1 MKKRA
6 SGITALLLSLLVLAG
21 CTGQGNVPSEY
32 VAVSTSSALFINW
45 AETDHKLTGQL
56 QLAAVDSNTLAV
68 SSENEPFNGVLNGAD
83 ISITLS
89 NGKTMTG
96 TLNKNVLTLSYPA
109 NDGTMATIA
118 FKPGSVTDFNQAVD
132 GFQKQKKEKDASD
145 ALLSSL
151 SAVIDQDIQG
161 ATSISFD
168 SYMVSFKADLKKMQ
182 SGYQKL
188 QSDASVRPFTSM
200 KLEVVSSQ
208 LTDLSFQLNSIKTF
222 LDGSLPFWAGLL
234 GIDVQQSF
242 GYNIQQAQT
251 LNTKFGSDIT
261 ELQQNWKVYQS
272 LNIADSQISV
282 DMVSS
287 TIGNAQKQ
295 EAALSQR
302 IAVAQQQGN
311 AYYSQGEKIYQTASK
326 YVSGLTASGS
336 N

>member
-6 SGITALLLSLLVLAG
+6 SGIIALLLSLLVLAG

-32 VAVSTSSALFINW
+32 VAVSTSNALFINW

-56 QLAAVDSNTLAV
+56 QLASVDSNTLAV
-68 SSENEPFNGVLNGAD
+68 SSENESFNGVLNGAD

-89 NGKTMTG
+89 NGKTMSG
-96 TLNKNVLTLSYPA
+96 TSNKNVLTLSYPA

-145 ALLSSL
+145 ALVSL
-151 SAVIDQDIQG
+151 LVAINQDASRAAG
-161 ATSISFD
+161 VNFDDDMNSFE
-168 SYMVSFKADLKKMQ
+168 SFLKGMQ
-182 SGYQKL
+182 SYYQFLKSYVSEQPL
-188 QSDASVRPFTSM
+188 TSGR
-200 KLEVVSSQ
+200 LDVVSQ
-208 LTDLSFQLNSIKTF
+208 QLNVLSLRLDNIKNF
-222 LDGSLPFWAGLL
+222 LDVASSFFSGSFEYHA
-234 GIDVQQSF
+234 
-242 GYNIQQAQT
+242 QQAQA
-251 LNTKFGSDIT
+251 LYAQLGNDIT
-261 ELQQNWKVYQS
+261 KLQQNWKMYQS
-272 LNIADSQISV
+272 LNVSDSPVSADA
-282 DMVSS
+282 VSS
-287 TIGNAQKQ
+287 AIGGAQKQ
-295 EAALSQR
+295 QAALSQR